1 MTQSTENEILN
12 KLDKLSS
19 DVAEIKTDV
28 AVIKAK
34 LEAQQKAVDKI
45 PDLAPEG
52 RGIKKLATDSNYYYY
67 WHCKHGFWLVFKKR
81 KDVDSW
87 NKE

>member
-34 LEAQQKAVDKI
+34 LEA
-45 PDLAPEG
+45 
-52 RGIKKLATDSNYYYY
+52 
-67 WHCKHGFWLVFKKR
+67 
-81 KDVDSW
+81 
-87 NKE
+87 